1 MNMQPDKLLTSK
13 QGEKIEMIIR
23 KHWITDLKVTM
34 IVFLAYIMPAI
45 FFAILVITYW
55 PGSVEK
61 LGGAGSL
68 IALIYLL
75 YAGLGLYIKWLNE
88 ELDILVVT
96 NFRLINLEQVT
107 FMERT
112 VSETNLQQIQD
123 VKGIEKGVLGN
134 LLRYGDLQIQT
145 AAEKVAFC
153 IKCVPQPFRYA
164 REILDL
170 RDKSLTQPPPQ

>member
-1 MNMQPDKLLTSK
+1 MSMPADKLLTSK
-13 QGEKIEMIIR
+13 QGEKIEVIIR
-23 KHWITDLKVTM
+23 KHWIMDLKVVA
-34 IVFLAYIMPAI
+34 II
-45 FFAILVITYW
+45 FFAYILPAMTFAILAITYW
-55 PGSVEK
+55 PDSLEK
-61 LGGAGSL
+61 WGGAGSL
-68 IALIYLL
+68 VCLIYLL

-123 VKGIEKGVLGN
+123 VKGVEKGILGN
-134 LLRYGDLQIQT
+134 LFHYGDLQIQT

-153 IKCVPQPFRYA
+153 IRCVPQPFRYA

-170 RDKSLTQPPPQ
+170 RDKILTQPPPQ